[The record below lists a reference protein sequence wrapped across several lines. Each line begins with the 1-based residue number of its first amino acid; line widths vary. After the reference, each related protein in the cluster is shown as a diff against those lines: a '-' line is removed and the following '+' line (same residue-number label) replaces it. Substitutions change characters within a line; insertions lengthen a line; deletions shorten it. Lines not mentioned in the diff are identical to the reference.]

1 MIEVYTIGGFLEI
14 GRNMTLIKYKD
25 EAVIVD
31 MGLHMPNYISFTED
45 EDIENIDYKQLL
57 EAGAIPDFRYVK
69 KIAHQVKAIIPTHA
83 HLDHLGAIPYI
94 ANFFPKAKI
103 LGTSFSCEVLNRICK
118 EEGIKLH
125 ASPKVLRTSTV
136 HNISK
141 NLKIRLVPMTH
152 STPQTVMVIIETPEG
167 KVAYANDFKFD
178 KTPQLGKR
186 PNKKAISRLGPV
198 RLLIMDTLY
207 SKTLGK
213 TPSEK
218 VARDMLR
225 DILFDE
231 SIKKDNALILTTF
244 SSHIARIKSICEFSK
259 KLNRKAVFFG
269 RSFRKY
275 LGAAANSKVYVL
287 PKEYKI
293 VSYYNEVERWLKKV
307 RKDPDKYLAVVT
319 GHQAEKKA
327 VLSRMNEGLFPFKRG
342 DVVVFS
348 CIVIPGG
355 DNGVRRASLESS
367 LAHKGVRIFSDVHVS
382 GHASRED
389 HRTLINLLKPDVVI
403 PAHSDKERA
412 EAFLEFVEEEGLAN
426 PILAKEGDRI
436 LV

>member
-25 EAVIVD
+25 EAVVVD

-94 ANFFPKAKI
+94 ANFFPNAKI
-103 LGTSFSCEVLNRICK
+103 LGTRFSCEVLKRICK

-125 ASPKVLRTSTV
+125 ASPQSIKTGSL
-136 HNISK
+136 HKISK
-141 NLKIRLVPMTH
+141 NINIRFVTMTH

-178 KTPQLGKR
+178 KTPQLGRK
-186 PNKKAISRLGPV
+186 PNKKAISRIGPV
-198 RLLIMDTLY
+198 KLLIMDTLY
-207 SKTLGK
+207 STTLGK

-218 VARDMLR
+218 VAKDMLR
-225 DILFDE
+225 DILFDD
-231 SIKKDNALILTTF
+231 SIKKDNAVILTTF
-244 SSHIARIKSICEFSK
+244 SSHIARAKTISDFAKRMK
-259 KLNRKAVFFG
+259 RKAVFFG
-269 RSFRKY
+269 RSFKKY
-275 LGAAANSKVYVL
+275 LGAAATSDVYTL

-293 VSYYNEVERWLKKV
+293 VSFSNEVERWLKKV
-307 RKDPDKYLAVVT
+307 RKNPERYLAVVT

-327 VLSRMNEGLFPFKRG
+327 VLSRMNNGLFDFKKG
-342 DVVVFS
+342 DVVIFS

-355 DNGVRRASLESS
+355 DNEVRRASLESS
-367 LAHKGVRIFSDVHVS
+367 LAHKGVRIFSDIHVS

-389 HRTLINLLKPDVVI
+389 HRMLINLLKPEVVI
-403 PAHSDKERA
+403 PAHSDKENA
-412 EAFLEFVEEEGLAN
+412 EAFLDFVEEEGLAN
-426 PILAKEGDRI
+426 PILAKEGDKI
-436 LV
+436 LI